1 MPVIVTGFALG
12 VHAVKLNGIPS
23 LTDTHMKWGVAL
35 FVLYWVQVFLGAIIH
50 FFKPRSLKFG
60 VRGRSFQNYFHAIL
74 GLFIIGAALYQVS
87 TCSDRNLG
95 WQGVG

>member
-50 FFKPRSLKFG
+50 FFKPSGAWLSVK
-60 VRGRSFQNYFHAIL
+60 GRTVQNYFHAIL
-74 GLFIIGAALYQVS
+74 GLFIIGVAFYQVGRS
-87 TCSDRNLG
+87 GDHITSYAC
-95 WQGVG
+95 